1 MHGVPSEDAALAA
14 NECSPAIYRQGMIRR
29 EGRRVATVE
38 LMANTYTSLHY
49 HVVFSTKNRQSFLG
63 EAIRERIFAY
73 LGGIARESGATAVE
87 IGGMADHVHLLLSIP
102 ASLAVSKAVQL
113 LKGGSSHWVKE
124 AFPNMIDF
132 AWQDGYAAFTVSQSQ
147 LDDVREYIRSQPEH
161 HRTKTFAEEYCAF
174 LARHHIQYDERYL
187 LG

>member
-1 MHGVPSEDAALAA
+1 
-14 NECSPAIYRQGMIRR
+14 MIRI
-29 EGRRVATVE
+29 EARRVATVE
-38 LMANTYTSLHY
+38 AMANTYTSLHY
-49 HVVFSTKNRQSFLG
+49 HVVFSTNNRQPFLV
-63 EAIRERIFAY
+63 ETIRDRLFAY
-73 LGGIARESGATAVE
+73 LGGIARENKMTALE
-87 IGGMADHVHLLLSIP
+87 IGGMAEHVHLLLSIP

-124 AFPNMIDF
+124 TFSDIIDF
-132 AWQDGYAAFTVSQSQ
+132 AWQDGYAAFTVSQSR
-147 LDDVREYIRSQPEH
+147 LDDVRAYIRSQPEH